1 MKKTLSLILCFI
13 VVFTISGCTNKL
25 TKVPEPM
32 EYPDYTFS
40 ETPTTDQ
47 LRQTA
52 VRAMS
57 DAMSIQWFTDQE
69 YSYYKTGLASNKNFV
84 HQPGYIY
91 GGMMYSE
98 ASSGIFQFLEFYNY
112 KTGFL
117 EYDGDSYALKTTLGS
132 ACSDTL
138 LWAWSTVCTSI
149 TGGYHP
155 VLMVPANGFRIVGDY
170 KLKDNIKSFHQYP
183 SYTVIEEHPQEVIL
197 DAYAKTLPA
206 DALVSYTEDHA
217 IMVIEKPVVVYLPDG
232 SIDMKNSYFI
242 TQDNRAGDRTD
253 SGFVEVDK
261 ENYTLYMSGVIGGKF
276 TFEEMYTRKYIPVT
290 APEFIGEKAYEKAV
304 VSASAETIK
313 SFDELLEVTVS
324 SNYPLAL
331 INAFIVEQDGKEILL
346 DRTLFGGSNP
356 TGVPRNF
363 TLRDMENLSR
373 LDKDKV
379 AGCKLKFEV
388 VVSTGERFV
397 PIEFAF

>member
-1 MKKTLSLILCFI
+1 MKKILALMLCFI
-13 VVFTISGCTNKL
+13 TVFAIFGCSNKL
-25 TKVPEPM
+25 TRVPEPM
-32 EYPDYTFS
+32 KYPDYTFD
-40 ETPTTDQ
+40 ETPTSDD

-98 ASSGIFQFLEFYNY
+98 ASSGIFQFLEFYDY
-112 KTGFL
+112 KTGYL
-117 EYDGDSYALKTTLGS
+117 NYTGDSYALKTTLGS

-149 TGGYHP
+149 TGGFHP
-155 VLMVPANGFRIVGDY
+155 VLMVPANGFRVVGDY
-170 KLKDNIKSFHQYP
+170 KLKEGITSFHQYP
-183 SYTVIEEHPQEVIL
+183 SYTVIEENPQEVIL

-217 IMVIEKPVVVYLPDG
+217 IMVIEKPVVVYLDDG

-261 ENYTLYMSGVIGGKF
+261 GDYTLYMSGVIGGKF
-276 TFEEMYTRKYIPVT
+276 TFEEMYNRKYIPVT
-290 APEFIGEKAYEKAV
+290 APEFTGEKTYEKAV
-304 VSASAETIK
+304 VSTSVETVK
-313 SFDELLEVTVS
+313 SFEELLETKIT

-331 INAFIVEQDGKEILL
+331 INAFIIDQNGKEVLL

-356 TGVPRNF
+356 TGVPRDFALGN
-363 TLRDMENLSR
+363 MENLSR
-373 LDKDKV
+373 LDQTKV
-379 AGCKLKFEV
+379 AACTLKFEV

-397 PIEFAF
+397 PIEFTF